1 MNILIPI
8 LGEGKRFHGEGY
20 ILPKPMIRSCGEH
33 ILSKLI
39 KSLNISKNDT
49 INILYREE
57 FEEFNFRQTILQT
70 NAYLDNLKFIA
81 FNGNTRGAAES
92 ILIGCSHMDNESVLV
107 LDCDT
112 IYDYDIMEY
121 VRGFDNS
128 IVYTKNY
135 DQKAI
140 YSYIVFDND
149 KNIIQI
155 EEKNKISDNI
165 SVGAYLF
172 KNKKYIEKYANL
184 ALDHANNKECYISNI
199 YKEMINY
206 EEIIKA
212 IYIDNF
218 NCFGT
223 PEQLKKISSN
233 LHCQLKSKKRF
244 CFDLDNTLVS
254 YPEIAGDYDTVLPIE
269 KIINL
274 VRYLYQTGHYIIIYT
289 ARRMRTHGG
298 DIEKVKKD
306 IEDVTIKKLNEFNI
320 PYHELIFGKPY
331 ADFYIDDLAINA
343 FDDIEKQ
350 TGFYML
356 HTEPRSHNKLTVGND
371 TIEKFSKD
379 ISGEKYYYQNIPDH
393 IKSLYPKIIEYKD
406 SSLVIEK
413 INGMPL
419 SYLYISKNLKKSVL
433 DTLLENLKIM
443 HEIKP
448 PKDFKYN
455 IYRNYSEKLTSR
467 TDDFDFSKYKNFQS
481 IFEEILS
488 QLNYYESNK
497 LGISGMIHGDP
508 VFSNVLVDY
517 ENNTKFIDMR
527 GRLGDSLTIFGDIM
541 YDYAKIYQSIIGY
554 DFILYDKII
563 DKSQVNLYKDFF
575 KEYIYTH
582 YNEFYFNHIANITK
596 SFIISLIPLH
606 NNTKC
611 YKYFQLI
618 QEC

>member
-8 LGEGKRFHGEGY
+8 LGEGTRFANEGY
-20 ILPKPMIRSCGEH
+20 MLPKPMIRSCGEH
-33 ILSKLI
+33 LLSKLI
-39 KSLNISKNDT
+39 KSLNVSTNDT

-57 FEEFNFRQTILQT
+57 FESFNFKQTILKT
-70 NAYLDNLKFIA
+70 NSYHSNLKFMP

-92 ILIGCSHMDNESVLV
+92 ILIGCGNMDNESVLI

-112 IYDYDIMEY
+112 IYDCDILESVKGM
-121 VRGFDNS
+121 GNA

-135 DQKAI
+135 DHKAI
-140 YSYIVFDND
+140 YSYLVFDEQ
-149 KNIIQI
+149 KNIIDIQ
-155 EEKNKISDNI
+155 EKNKISDNI

-172 KNKKYIEKYANL
+172 KNKTFIEKYANL
-184 ALDHANNKECYISNI
+184 ALANTHKKECYISDV
-199 YKEMINY
+199 YKQMLNNNES
-206 EEIIKA
+206 IKA

-233 LHCQLKSKKRF
+233 LHCQLQSKKRF

-254 YPEIAGDYDTVLPIE
+254 YPQVSGDYSTVLPIE
-269 KIINL
+269 KNIAL
-274 VRYLYQTGHYIIIYT
+274 LRYLYETGHYIIIYT
-289 ARRMRTHGG
+289 ARRMKTHSG
-298 DIEKVKKD
+298 DIDKVKKD
-306 IEDVTIKKLNEFNI
+306 IEKITIKKLDEFNI
-320 PYHELIFGKPY
+320 PYNELVFGKPY

-343 FDDIEKQ
+343 FEDIEKQ

-356 HTEPRSHNKLTVGND
+356 HTEPRSHNKLDIGND
-371 TIEKFSKD
+371 TIEKFSNN
-379 ISGEKYYYQNIPDH
+379 IAGEKYYYQNIPDH

-406 SSLVIEK
+406 SSLVMEK
-413 INGMPL
+413 INGIPL
-419 SYLYISKNLKKSVL
+419 SYLYISKNLQKSVL
-433 DTLLENLKIM
+433 NKLLESLKIV
-443 HEIKP
+443 HEIRP
-448 PKDFKYN
+448 PDNFKYD
-455 IYRNYSEKLTSR
+455 IYSNYSKKLINR
-467 TDDFDFSKYKNFQS
+467 TNSFDFSRYENFQS
-481 IFEEILS
+481 IFKEILN
-488 QLNYYESNK
+488 QLNYYESNN
-497 LGISGMIHGDP
+497 LGIPGMIHGDP

-527 GRLGDSLTIFGDIM
+527 GKLGDSLTIFGDIM

-563 DKSQVNLYKDFF
+563 DRSQINVYRHLF
-575 KEYIYTH
+575 KEYIYSH
-582 YNEFYFNHIANITK
+582 YGEFYFNHIANIAK